1 MIKKVET
8 GTLMSLKAVADGS
21 FKGGVYRLDLAGNG
35 VDYATTNKELKADVV
50 KKVNAMKADIISGK
64 VKVVGTYK
72 EALAKGLVP
81 AGLGAKDD

>member
-1 MIKKVET
+1 
-8 GTLMSLKAVADGS
+8 
-21 FKGGVYRLDLAGNG
+21 
-35 VDYATTNKELKADVV
+35 
-50 KKVNAMKADIISGK
+50 MKADIISGK